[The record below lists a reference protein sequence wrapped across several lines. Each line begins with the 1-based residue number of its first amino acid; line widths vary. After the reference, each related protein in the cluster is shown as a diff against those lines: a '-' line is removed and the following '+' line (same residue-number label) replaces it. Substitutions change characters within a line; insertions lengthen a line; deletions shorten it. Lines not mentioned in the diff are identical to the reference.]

1 MVRRNRAPG
10 CFTCRQ
16 IPEQWLAHCMHGNL
30 VSGVAVAA
38 RGQGQRSEAD
48 GSRGLYLS
56 EQRHIYSFMFIV
68 VGGADAVKLSKQSR

>member
-1 MVRRNRAPG
+1 VPLDVLHVGRYRSNGLLTA
-10 CFTCRQ
+10 CT
-16 IPEQWLAHCMHGNL
+16 ANL